1 MSCSE
6 RSDEQAAERRRVRK
20 ERVEREREKVCWG
33 PLSPATG
40 RLPDCCKHI

>member
-20 ERVEREREKVCWG
+20 ERVERERERESVLGSPESSDWKV
-33 PLSPATG
+33 A
-40 RLPDCCKHI
+40 